1 MCDFVTCH
9 RRSRQQILFK
19 LCTSLGGSYLDLAML
34 PANVDGWKQN
44 NVSIVSRQGEN
55 SSYLTVN
62 RTLMVPAEDFDPLGG
77 HTIWQVTPTN
87 CHLMVADLF

>member
-1 MCDFVTCH
+1 
-9 RRSRQQILFK
+9 
-19 LCTSLGGSYLDLAML
+19 ML
-34 PANVDGWKQN
+34 NVDGWKPN
-44 NVSIVSRQGEN
+44 NVSTVSRQGEN

-87 CHLMVADLF
+87 YHLMVADLF